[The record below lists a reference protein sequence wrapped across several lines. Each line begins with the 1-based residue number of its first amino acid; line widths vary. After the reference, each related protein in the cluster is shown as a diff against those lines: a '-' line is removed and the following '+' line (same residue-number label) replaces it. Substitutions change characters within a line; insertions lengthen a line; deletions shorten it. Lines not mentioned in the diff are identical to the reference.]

1 MEPPGLLCSVS
12 AVCEVESFSIKE
24 LYFLGLIK
32 REREG
37 FFFPFFFLPLT
48 SLWVIIINGLS
59 F

>member
-12 AVCEVESFSIKE
+12 AVSEVESFSIKE

-32 REREG
+32 RERER
-37 FFFPFFFLPLT
+37 FFFFFLPLT
-48 SLWVIIINGLS
+48 SSLWVIIINGLS